1 MANYS
6 MWVLEYAHV
15 PTQAIGSVLAGQYN
29 QGVRLLAFGY
39 MVLKGEGHTIMIDTG
54 LNPVANGEYIKLLV
68 QRDNVLD
75 WQPPEKVLAKVG
87 IKPEEVDTVIL
98 THAHYDHMDNLTAFK
113 NAHFYIQKRELN
125 DWIWA
130 ASLPERYKSMLMAIN
145 PDDLVY
151 AKKLVDEGRM
161 TLLDG
166 DVDYLLPGISLRT
179 VYDSHTF
186 ASQMVVIENSEGSG
200 QGKWVNVGD
209 LAYVRDNLT
218 GIDKSGIFNPIG
230 LAVGA
235 QYNMLKAYDQMLE
248 ITGGKLER
256 VIIGHETDNWNLY
269 STWQTTDGLHVSEL
283 NLAPGEKSRKA

>member
-1 MANYS
+1 
-6 MWVLEYAHV
+6 
-15 PTQAIGSVLAGQYN
+15 
-29 QGVRLLAFGY
+29 
-39 MVLKGEGHTIMIDTG
+39 
-54 LNPVANGEYIKLLV
+54 
-68 QRDNVLD
+68 
-75 WQPPEKVLAKVG
+75 
-87 IKPEEVDTVIL
+87 
-98 THAHYDHMDNLTAFK
+98 
-113 NAHFYIQKRELN
+113 
-125 DWIWA
+125 
-130 ASLPERYKSMLMAIN
+130 MLMAIN

-186 ASQMVVIENSEGSG
+186 ASQMVVIENSEGPG

-269 STWQTTDGLHVSEL
+269 STWQTTD
-283 NLAPGEKSRKA
+283 